1 MHEPRWALPEAAN
14 ISSFL
19 GDSRWKDRFDDEILA
34 AANSLVGKVKDLRVE
49 ETAPGS
55 VSLLGMV
62 GKDEAEVNLWQ
73 SGSGW

>member
-1 MHEPRWALPEAAN
+1 MPQTAD

-34 AANSLVGKVKDLRVE
+34 AAGSLVSKVKDLRSE

-55 VSLLGMV
+55 LSLV
-62 GKDEAEVNLWQ
+62 GNVAKDETEVNLWQ
-73 SGSGW
+73 SGQTWDF